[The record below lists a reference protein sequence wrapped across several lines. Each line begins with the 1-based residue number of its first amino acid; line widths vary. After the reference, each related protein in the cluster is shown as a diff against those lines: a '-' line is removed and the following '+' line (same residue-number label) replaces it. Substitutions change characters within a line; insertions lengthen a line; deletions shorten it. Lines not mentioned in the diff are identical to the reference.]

1 MSLGRLHKYI
11 VKSMSFIFHP
21 VIMPVL
27 AVHFYFKKSPRF
39 IPEEVIFAK
48 LVSLSI
54 LSIAL
59 PILVYFLLKTLGKTD
74 SIYLKSTK
82 ERIYPLLINC
92 FIVGFLI
99 LRVFPI
105 DQIPELYY
113 FFLGVLISNITC
125 LILALAKFKA
135 SIHLIATGGVFMFF
149 IVFAIHFSININGS
163 LALLAII
170 TGAVATSRLY
180 LKAHTVK
187 ELVIGLLIGIIP
199 QLILLKYW
207 L

>member
-1 MSLGRLHKYI
+1 MKWLIR
-11 VKSMSFIFHP
+11 SMSFIFHP
-21 VIMPVL
+21 IIMPVL

-39 IPEEVIFAK
+39 IPEEVVFAK

-59 PILVYFLLKTLGKTD
+59 PILVYLLLKTLGKTE
-74 SIYLKSTK
+74 SIYLKTTK
-82 ERIYPLLINC
+82 ERIFPLLINC
-92 FIVGFLI
+92 FIVGLLI

-113 FFLGVLISNITC
+113 FFLGILISNMAC
-125 LILALAKFKA
+125 LILVLAKFKA
-135 SIHLIATGGVFMFF
+135 SIHMIATGGVFMFF
-149 IVFAIHFSININGS
+149 IVFAIHFSVNINGS
-163 LALLAII
+163 LALMAII
-170 TGAVATSRLY
+170 TGAVATSRLQ

-187 ELVIGLLIGIIP
+187 ELLIGLLVGIIP
-199 QLILLKYW
+199 QLVLLKYW